1 MIKFSNYFKIQN
13 MKTLL
18 EDFKLSTA
26 ASKKKY
32 HTAKSKVLQCAKH
45 KCVNFLCYK
54 VLQIPKILNLNII

>member
-13 MKTLL
+13 MKTLS

-32 HTAKSKVLQCAKH
+32 HIAKSKVLQYAKH
-45 KCVNFLCYK
+45 KFVHFLCYQ